1 MTTECIKPR
10 ITLKTLAQAT
20 EQEVFDQVVQHL
32 REQGVQSKNENGCAY
47 RGEGGLMCAAGC
59 LIADDEYVAST
70 MDYADDTTWTQL
82 VIDYVVPEE
91 HSILIRRLQE
101 VHDGYSDNRMWEEG
115 FSHTARVFGIAYTL
129 PSNYK

>member
-1 MTTECIKPR
+1 MTTECTKPR

-32 REQGVQSKNENGCAY
+32 REQGVQSRSENGCAY

-70 MDYADDTTWTQL
+70 MDGVADTTWTQL
-82 VIDYVVPEE
+82 VSDYIVPDE
-91 HSILIRRLQE
+91 HATLILRLQV
-101 VHDGYSDNRMWEEG
+101 VHDGNVDAWEYGLEKAAL
-115 FSHTARVFGIAYTL
+115 SHNLVYTP
-129 PSNYK
+129 PSN